1 MKIAISSTGP
11 SLQDQLDP
19 RFGRAAGFVIVDL
32 ETGATQYLDNGRSQM
47 MGHGAGIQAAETIAR
62 AGAKVL
68 LTGQVGPK
76 AFQALSRAGIN
87 IVQNMEGLTVGQAV
101 AEIKKLA
108 VASQPEL
115 RGGQ

>member
-11 SLQDQLDP
+11 SMHDRVDP

-32 ETGATQYLDNGRSQM
+32 ETGASQYLDNGRAQM
-47 MGHGAGIQAAETIAR
+47 LGHGAGLQAAETIAR

-76 AFQALSRAGIN
+76 AFQALSAAGIN
-87 IVQNMEGLTVGQAV
+87 IVQNMEGMEVGQAL
-101 AEIKKLA
+101 AEFKKLD
-108 VASQPEL
+108 VAAAARSG
-115 RGGQ
+115 R